1 MRLRNAGNPER
12 HGEADDHGPERQNAP
27 DEIAR
32 ILDRPPV
39 LAKEVLRGDTRLTER
54 WVHGALHDSLPGMK
68 GHVIMTYY
76 GEEQNIAWRTNGQ
89 RIESRTRPGTI
100 TLIPDGHDGRWDI
113 AGPIEVSHVYLTEE
127 RLQSCANVLAA
138 GRRVDLLGRVGFED
152 PVAARILDLLS
163 REAAH
168 GDPSSRL
175 FVEQAI
181 DLLCTQLLRGHSS
194 ISALKEPEAPKGLA
208 AWQVKRAMD
217 YMREHP
223 AENIALDTLAAL
235 VNLSRFHFC
244 TGFRQA
250 TGHTPHEWLVAL
262 RMKRARQ
269 LLADPALSVTD
280 VALVVGYGTPS
291 AFSASFRKLFGMTPT
306 EFRRRL

>member
-1 MRLRNAGNPER
+1 MHRPNTGNVASDGEMRELSDRR
-12 HGEADDHGPERQNAP
+12 NAP

-54 WVHGALHDSLPGMK
+54 WAHGALHDSLPGMK
-68 GHVIMTYY
+68 GHVVMTYY
-76 GEEQNIAWRTNGQ
+76 GEEHNIVWRTGGQ
-89 RIESRTRPGTI
+89 RIVSRTKPGTI

-127 RLQSCANVLAA
+127 RLQSCADLLA
-138 GRRVDLLGRVGFED
+138 GGQRVELLGRVGFDD
-152 PVAARILDLLS
+152 PSAARILELLS

-181 DLLCTQLLRGHSS
+181 DLLCTQLVRGHSS
-194 ISALKEPEAPKGLA
+194 FAALSAPSAARGLA
-208 AWQVKRAMD
+208 AWQVKRVTE
-217 YMREHP
+217 YMRDRVHE
-223 AENIALDTLAAL
+223 EIGLNELAGL

-244 TGFRQA
+244 TAFRQA
-250 TGHTPHEWLVAL
+250 TGSTPHEWLVTE
-262 RMKRARQ
+262 RVKRARE
-269 LLADPALSVTD
+269 LLTDSSLSVTD
-280 VALVVGYGTPS
+280 VALAVGYGTPS
-291 AFSASFRKLFGMTPT
+291 AFTASFRKLVGMTPT